1 MMKGKMSGRQRV
13 ASVSVLALA
22 LLVAALV
29 VMQTNGTTS
38 ARQSAPPPQQEQF
51 EGISVKESFPV
62 PDLPVEAT
70 IAHSLNQSNWT
81 VLLEEDWED
90 GFDTNKWITV
100 DRNGSERG
108 DYRWG
113 LRDVQNPIAGG
124 QASAWSIGGGLN
136 GQNLDPTKNGY
147 PPRVDSW
154 LIHGP
159 IDMTGTLRAELS
171 LNYSFQADP
180 LDTFSIL
187 VSTDGANWEGKQTDD
202 GGAGEWVSRNFSL
215 NEYIGN
221 PKVYLAF
228 RFASNDDGNNKKKAA
243 FIDDIVLRADYGS
256 KQYLPHISLLPTP
269 TPPPTPTP
277 SPTPP
282 SGVYLDDFTNDIS
295 GWEARRARPGASY
308 GYRHRADE
316 DGGRRG
322 FLEMNVAST
331 DGFVVVSPLVPA
343 KNPPYN
349 IEFYAKLKDTKDRQM
364 YGVVFGADW
373 NGQACGAPS
382 SPNCFNRYYEL
393 RVQYRDSGG
402 KQFQEVKLKRIDSH
416 DGNGE
421 PEGPTLIDWKKGGNI
436 GPDDWVEID
445 VYVAADGT
453 INVSWNGK
461 FIAQAKD
468 PTLLGQ
474 KYFGLLLI
482 TKENGNARVKYDY
495 IKID

>member
-1 MMKGKMSGRQRV
+1 MKERISKRQGV
-13 ASVSVLALA
+13 ASIIV
-22 LLVAALV
+22 LV
-29 VMQTNGTTS
+29 VVVFVSAAVIRQTNGTIS
-38 ARQSAPPPQQEQF
+38 AGQGAPPPQQEQF
-51 EGISVKESFPV
+51 EGIRVQESFPV
-62 PDLPVEAT
+62 PGLPVGDT
-70 IAHSLNQSNWT
+70 SSRPRRQSAGWT
-81 VLLEEDWED
+81 VLLDEDWED
-90 GFDTNKWITV
+90 GFDANKWLTV
-100 DRNGSERG
+100 DRNGSQGG

-113 LRDVQNPIAGG
+113 LRDVENPLAGG
-124 QASAWSIGGGLN
+124 QASAWSIGGGQNGENLN
-136 GQNLDPTKNGY
+136 PAKDGY

-159 IDMTGTLRAELS
+159 VDMTGALNAELS
-171 LNYSFQADP
+171 FNYSFQADD
-180 LDTFSIL
+180 LDSFSVL
-187 VSTDGANWEGKQTDD
+187 VSTDGSNWEGKQTDS
-202 GGAGEWVSRNFSL
+202 GGAGEWNGRNFSL
-215 NEYIGN
+215 NDFLGQ
-221 PKVYLAF
+221 KTVYLAF
-228 RFASNDDGNNKKKAA
+228 RFTSNDDGNKKKKAA
-243 FIDDIVLRADYGS
+243 FVDDIVLRADYGS
-256 KQYLPHISLLPTP
+256 KQYLPHISVLPTP

-282 SGVYLDDFTNDIS
+282 SGVFLDDFTSDIS
-295 GWEARRARPGASY
+295 GWEARRARPGAIY
-308 GYRHRADE
+308 GFRHRADE

-322 FLEMNVAST
+322 FLEVNVDST
-331 DGFVVVSPLVPA
+331 DGFVILSPLVPA

-349 IEFYAKLKDTKDRQM
+349 IELYAKLKDTKDRQM

-373 NGQACGAPS
+373 NGQACNAPS

-393 RVQYRDSGG
+393 RVQYRNTGG

-421 PEGPTLIDWKKGGNI
+421 PQGPTLIDWKKGGNV

-445 VYVAADGT
+445 IYVSDEGT
-453 INVSWNGK
+453 INISWNGK

-468 PTLLGQ
+468 ATLLNQ